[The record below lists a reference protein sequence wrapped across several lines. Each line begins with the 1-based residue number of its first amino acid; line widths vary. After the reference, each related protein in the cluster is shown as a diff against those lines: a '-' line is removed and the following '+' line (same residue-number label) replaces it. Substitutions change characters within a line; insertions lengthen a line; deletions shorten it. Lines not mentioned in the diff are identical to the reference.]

1 MSDHNIIG
9 VAGGTAAGKT
19 TIVSKL
25 YDHYGKNTCAI
36 IEQDSYYKDHNNL
49 DFKQRRMINYD
60 HPNSIDINL
69 FHENLVSLKNG
80 QQINKPTYNYKT
92 HTRNTS
98 FESIAPKKLIF
109 VEGILVLHFK
119 RLVNLMLIK
128 IFIYAPEKIRFD
140 RRVAR
145 DISERGRSID
155 SVLKQYKET
164 VYPMHKRFVEP
175 SKSIA
180 DINISGENK
189 MEKSVQKIITSIDSL
204 LLKRK

>member
-1 MSDHNIIG
+1 MSSHNIIG

-25 YDHYGKNTCAI
+25 YDYYGKNTCVVI
-36 IEQDSYYKDHNNL
+36 GQDSYYKDHNNMNY
-49 DFKQRRMINYD
+49 KQRIMINYD
-60 HPNSIDINL
+60 HPNSIDIDL

-80 QQINKPTYNYKT
+80 QQINKPTYDYKT

-109 VEGILVLHFK
+109 VEGTLVLHFK
-119 RLVNLMLIK
+119 RLVNLMLKK
-128 IFIYAPEKIRFD
+128 IYIYAPEKIRFD
-140 RRVAR
+140 RRVSR
-145 DISERGRSID
+145 DISERGRSLD

-164 VYPMHKRFVEP
+164 VYPMHKKFVEP

-180 DINISGENK
+180 CLLY
-189 MEKSVQKIITSIDSL
+189 TSDAADE
-204 LLKRK
+204 